1 MNSLKQGEVDLSD
14 QGSNLTNPRLCVVQ
28 LVPALVSGG
37 AERSA
42 LEIGRALVEAGHESI
57 VVSGGGRLVEQLLA
71 EGSRHVEL
79 PIGRKSLRTLTLVPR
94 LRAVLAEAGADIVHA
109 RSRLPAWLGWHAIR
123 GLPAPKPHFVTTVHG
138 LNSPGWYSGIMAR
151 GDRVICVSN
160 LVRDHVL
167 RHYRSTSPQRL
178 VLIPRG
184 VDAAEFPFG
193 HQPDDEWRTKFFAD
207 YPQLDG
213 APLLT
218 LPARGTRLKG
228 HADAIELLADLKDR
242 GVEARL
248 LLLGARESG
257 REAYVTELEALALK
271 LGVAEHVVITAP
283 RADVRDVMA
292 VSTLILQLSTQRE
305 SFGRTVIEALSLCR
319 PVLGYAHGG
328 VGELLT
334 DLYPTGRVPPGDRA
348 RLAERAADL
357 MRAAPAIQPLT
368 RYRLSD
374 MQEATLA
381 LYRELAVEPR
391 RRSSDR

>member
-1 MNSLKQGEVDLSD
+1 MSD
-14 QGSNLTNPRLCVVQ
+14 QGTNLTHQRLCIVQ
-28 LVPALVSGG
+28 LVPALNSGG

-42 LEIGRALVEAGHESI
+42 LEIGRALVEAGHRSI
-57 VVSGGGRLVEQLLA
+57 VVSGGGRLVPRLEA
-71 EGSRHVEL
+71 EGSQHIQL
-79 PIGRKSLRTLTLVPR
+79 PIGSKSLKTLTLVPR
-94 LRAVLAEAGADIVHA
+94 LRAILAEAKVDIVHA
-109 RSRLPAWLGWHAIR
+109 RSRLPAWLGWYALR
-123 GLPAPKPHFVTTVHG
+123 KLGPPRPHFVTTVHG
-138 LNSPGWYSGIMAR
+138 LNSPGWYSSIMAR

-167 RHYRSTSPQRL
+167 RHYRETNPSRL

-193 HQPDDEWRTKFFAD
+193 HQPEDEWRTRFFAEF
-207 YPQLDG
+207 PQLAG

-228 HADAIELLADLKDR
+228 HADAVELIAELKER
-242 GVEARL
+242 GIEARL
-248 LLLGARESG
+248 LLLGAREPG
-257 REAYVTELEALALK
+257 RETYVEELEALARK
-271 LGVAEHVVITAP
+271 LDVADRVVISPP
-283 RADVRDVMA
+283 RADVRDIMA
-292 VSTLILQLSTQRE
+292 VSTLVLQLSTQRE

-334 DLYPTGRVPPGDRA
+334 DLYPAGRVPPGDRA
-348 RLAERAADL
+348 RLAERAAEL

-368 RYRLSD
+368 SYRLSD

-381 LYRELAVEPR
+381 LYQEIAGEPLR
-391 RRSSDR
+391 RRSDR